1 MQDSPLLI
9 PSEEIILLVQSAEV
23 IDLASVVEV
32 MLDYHGD
39 DPAGL
44 FQFIPARHP
53 RAEQFGVI
61 QVGNTLSEPLLAF
74 LQPQSSLRNG

>member
-32 MLDYHGD
+32 MLDYHHD
-39 DPAGL
+39 NPAGL